1 VDKVRSWTGLLAV
14 VIGDLAIL
22 GMAIAGVLIIRN
34 SSGTSSSVV
43 AILTSAFTAIG
54 TLSAAFF
61 GIRAAAN
68 TAQTS
73 MQSSPSPTP
82 PGQQQG

>member
-1 VDKVRSWTGLLAV
+1 VAKVRSWSGLLAV
-14 VIGDLAIL
+14 VVGDLAIL
-22 GMAIAGVLIIRN
+22 GMAIAGVLIIKN
-34 SSGTSSSVV
+34 SSNISSSVV

-54 TLSAAFF
+54 TLTAAFF

-73 MQSSPSPTP
+73 MQTPPSSTP
-82 PGQQQG
+82 PGP